1 MSRQV
6 ALVTGASS
14 GIGQDIARELARRG
28 YDLIVVARRQD
39 RLEQL
44 AAEIGKG
51 TTAECLIL
59 ACDLRIAPS
68 SMP

>member
-44 AAEIGKG
+44 AA
-51 TTAECLIL
+51 
-59 ACDLRIAPS
+59 
-68 SMP
+68 